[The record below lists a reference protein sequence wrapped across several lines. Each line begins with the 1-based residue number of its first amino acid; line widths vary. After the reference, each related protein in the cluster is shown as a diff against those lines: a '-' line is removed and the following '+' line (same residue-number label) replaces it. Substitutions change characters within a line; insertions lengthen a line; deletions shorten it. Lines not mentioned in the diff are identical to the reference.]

1 MDTCTDLRGVCVIVN
16 LLNVNDPPF
25 FNESL
30 PQPVLSINEQT
41 AINTTVKNGDF
52 KTGGAV
58 VDLDDASGDTLVFS
72 IECLS
77 CPLVK
82 IATVM
87 RTTNGKVISYAHGLS
102 TGDVIKVSNV
112 IGMPELSGSYKYY
125 TITNG
130 GVNQFYLNVDTTNF
144 ASGNVGTGGSGTH
157 MYVRMFHDGVLRSTL
172 VIQSNLIGSI
182 SVRVSVRDQ
191 GEGDP
196 VSKFFVI
203 DVIDLNDAPTLPLQT
218 IKISEDWNPA
228 TLGTFSASSLVK
240 HTGSF
245 VASSNLQGFQAFDL
259 DGIYYPANDPDGNT
273 PTGKALNFF
282 YNHYESATTNLKN
295 WAVIN
300 LQSPS
305 QQRATLRPDFKLDY
319 ETQTVWNVTV
329 IAVDG
334 QKANNTGIIRVEVID
349 VNEPPTI
356 QNITD
361 EVSENTPTRYIT

>member
-1 MDTCTDLRGVCVIVN
+1 LDYDKGPKDGKYHLCIKVCDDPTFFPGETVGLCAINDGINNVTNCGKTSFMNTCNALGGVCLNVTV
-16 LLNVNDPPF
+16 LNVNDPPF

-77 CPLVK
+77 CPFVK
-82 IATVM
+82 IASVM
-87 RTTNGKVISYAHGLS
+87 RTTNGKVLSYAHGLS

-144 ASGNVGTGGSGTH
+144 ASGNVGTGGSGRH

-218 IKISEDWNPA
+218 IKISEDWNKA

-282 YNHYESATTNLKN
+282 
-295 WAVIN
+295 
-300 LQSPS
+300 LQS
-305 QQRATLRPDFKLDY
+305 LRVSYDEFKKLGCHKLTKSISTKGY
-319 ETQTVWNVTV
+319 IET
-329 IAVDG
+329 
-334 QKANNTGIIRVEVID
+334 KF
-349 VNEPPTI
+349 
-356 QNITD
+356 
-361 EVSENTPTRYIT
+361 